1 MDRKAAGGVE
11 DVRRLLKSV
20 CKPVVMPPEFKK
32 RLFDRLMREAK
43 SGRQKEGVGDLNPHP
58 LSILPVVYY

>member
-11 DVRRLLKSV
+11 AIRRLLKSV

-43 SGRQKEGVGDLNPHP
+43 SSR
-58 LSILPVVYY
+58 